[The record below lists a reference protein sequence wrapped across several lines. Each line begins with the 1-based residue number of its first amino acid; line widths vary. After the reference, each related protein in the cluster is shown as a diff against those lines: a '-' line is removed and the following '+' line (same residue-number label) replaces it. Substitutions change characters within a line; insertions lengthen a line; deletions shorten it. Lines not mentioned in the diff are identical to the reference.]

1 MPAKTNRFYYHWERH
16 THMDERASAAGV
28 LMLLVGVL
36 VLVAALGVFMMT
48 IA

>member
-1 MPAKTNRFYYHWERH
+1 
-16 THMDERASAAGV
+16 MDERASAAGV

>member
-1 MPAKTNRFYYHWERH
+1 
-16 THMDERASAAGV
+16 MDERASAAGLLV
-28 LMLLVGVL
+28 LLVGVL